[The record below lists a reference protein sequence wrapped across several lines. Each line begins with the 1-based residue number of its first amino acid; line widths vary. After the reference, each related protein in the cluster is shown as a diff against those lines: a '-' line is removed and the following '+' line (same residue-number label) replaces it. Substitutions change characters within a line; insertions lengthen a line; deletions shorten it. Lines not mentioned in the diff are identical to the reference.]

1 MTSNPQRKR
10 SAIRRAEDRSRIT
23 NCARF
28 LPDVDGRS
36 ARGRRFRDLVEVYLE
51 KTGGRQQDLCRQLA
65 TLVMAREDLSARLV
79 RGEAVSAQDVLLL
92 SGTINRTTALLGLND
107 PDPADEHRRRER
119 EDREAGLIP

>member
-1 MTSNPQRKR
+1 MTPNPQRKR
-10 SAIRRAEDRSRIT
+10 SATRRAKDRSRIT

-65 TLVMAREDLSARLV
+65 TLVTRTSPPAWCEARPSAP
-79 RGEAVSAQDVLLL
+79 
-92 SGTINRTTALLGLND
+92 RTCSY
-107 PDPADEHRRRER
+107 
-119 EDREAGLIP
+119 